1 MKGFTLTAGNYESLP
16 ADLPVPEDD
25 GAAAHLTGAV
35 MPSITLPAT
44 SGEPV
49 DLSRL
54 GPRAIVYVYPM
65 TGTPGVAL
73 PEGWDDVPGARGC
86 TPESMGFRSHY
97 DELTALGAQVFG
109 LSVQTTAEQAEA
121 AGRLELPFPLLSDSG
136 LVLAE
141 RLRLPTFTAA
151 DGVVR
156 YKRLTLVLD
165 NGTIEHVFYPVFP
178 PNLHAAEVLG
188 WLQAQA
194 A

>member
-1 MKGFTLTAGNYESLP
+1 MTVTTANYEQLP

-49 DLSRL
+49 DLSRI

-65 TGTPGVAL
+65 TGTPGVPL
-73 PEGWDDVPGARGC
+73 VEGWDQIPGARGC
-86 TPESMGFRSHY
+86 TPESLGFRDHY
-97 DELTALGAQVFG
+97 QELTELGAQVFG
-109 LSVQTTAEQAEA
+109 LSVQDTAEQAEA
-121 AGRLELPFPLLSDSG
+121 ASRLKLPFPLLSDSG
-136 LVLAE
+136 LVLAD

-165 NGTIEHVFYPVFP
+165 QGRIEHVFYPVFP
-178 PNLHAAEVLG
+178 PDQHGAEVVA
-188 WLQAQA
+188 WLREQA

>member
-1 MKGFTLTAGNYESLP
+1 MTVTTANYEQLP

-49 DLSRL
+49 DLSRI

-65 TGTPGVAL
+65 TGKPGVPL
-73 PEGWDDVPGARGC
+73 VEGWDQIPGARGC
-86 TPESMGFRSHY
+86 TPESMGFRDHY
-97 DELTALGAQVFG
+97 EELAELGPQVFG
-109 LSVQTTAEQAEA
+109 LSVQDTAEQAEA
-121 AGRLELPFPLLSDSG
+121 ASRLALPFPLLSDSG

-165 NGTIEHVFYPVFP
+165 QGRIEHVFYPVFP
-178 PNLHAAEVLG
+178 PNQHAAEVLD
-188 WLQAQA
+188 WLRGQVA
-194 A
+194 

>member
-1 MKGFTLTAGNYESLP
+1 MTTANYEQLP

-44 SGEPV
+44 SGGPV
-49 DLSRL
+49 DLSQV

-65 TGTPGVAL
+65 TGKPGVPL
-73 PEGWDDVPGARGC
+73 VEGWDQIPGARGC
-86 TPESMGFRSHY
+86 TPESMGFRDHY
-97 DELTALGAQVFG
+97 EELTGLGARVFG
-109 LSVQTTAEQAEA
+109 LSVQDTAEQAEA
-121 AGRLELPFPLLSDSG
+121 ASRLKLPFPLLSDSG

-156 YKRLTLVLD
+156 YRRLTLVLD
-165 NGTIEHVFYPVFP
+165 QGRIEHVFYPVFP
-178 PNLHAAEVLG
+178 PNQHAAEVLS
-188 WLQAQA
+188 WLREQA

>member
-1 MKGFTLTAGNYESLP
+1 MTVTTANYEQLP

-25 GAAAHLTGAV
+25 GAAAHLTGAA

-49 DLSRL
+49 DLSRI

-65 TGTPGVAL
+65 TGKPGVPL
-73 PEGWDDVPGARGC
+73 VEGWDQIPGARGC
-86 TPESMGFRSHY
+86 TPESMGFRDHY
-97 DELTALGAQVFG
+97 EELTELGAQVFG
-109 LSVQTTAEQAEA
+109 LSVQDTAEQAEA
-121 AGRLELPFPLLSDSG
+121 ATRLKLPFPLLSDSG

-141 RLRLPTFTAA
+141 RLRLPAFTAA

-165 NGTIEHVFYPVFP
+165 QGRIEHVFYPVFP
-178 PNLHAAEVLG
+178 PNQHAAEVLG
-188 WLQAQA
+188 WLREQA

>member
-1 MKGFTLTAGNYESLP
+1 MTVTANYEQLP

-35 MPSITLPAT
+35 MPSITLPST
-44 SGEPV
+44 SGEAV

-65 TGTPGVAL
+65 TGTPGVPL
-73 PEGWDDVPGARGC
+73 VEGWDDIPGARGC
-86 TPESMGFRSHY
+86 TPESLGFRDGY
-97 DELTALGAQVFG
+97 EELTALGAQVFG

-156 YKRLTLVLD
+156 YKRITLVLD
-165 NGTIEHVFYPVFP
+165 QGTIEHVFYPIFP
-178 PNLHAAEVLG
+178 PNQHAAEVLE
-188 WLQAQA
+188 WLRAQSA
-194 A
+194 